1 MIVDLFAG
9 PGGWDV
15 GAANLGVDTIG
26 IEWDA
31 AACATRSAVGLPTIR
46 ADVAQYRIPDRIS
59 GLIASPPCTAFSMA
73 GSGSGRQMIDQLVR
87 AMANGEWEWGRY
99 LDPTIWLPLE
109 AGRWATVAAPEWIAM
124 EQVPPALR
132 LWEALALVLRS
143 RGYSTWCGILEA
155 PDYGVPQTRRRA
167 VLMAS
172 RTSFVHPPAPTH
184 ARGGSDDL
192 FGGLPPWRS
201 IEDALGWKDE
211 LIGFPRRADSDDVV
225 TIDGADYRA
234 RDLFHSSGQAQ
245 TVTEKARSWIR
256 LTSSSSG
263 RKGPIRSTDE
273 QAPTLAFGNDAAS
286 WCFEGP
292 GGRRR
297 LTVNEAAVLQGFP
310 RDYPWRGSM
319 TSQFGQVGNAVPP
332 PLAQAI
338 LTQLLT

>member
-15 GAANLGVDTIG
+15 GARDLGVDTIG

-31 AACATRSAVGLPTIR
+31 AACATRSAAGLPTIR
-46 ADVAQYRIPDRIS
+46 ADVAQYRIPNRIR

-73 GSGSGRQMIDQLVR
+73 GTGSGRQMIDQLVR
-87 AMANGEWEWGRY
+87 AMANGEWEWGRD

-109 AGRWATVAAPEWIAM
+109 AGRWATEAAPEWIAM

-172 RTSFVHPPAPTH
+172 RTSFVHPPTPTH

-211 LIGFPRRADSDDVV
+211 PIWFPRGADSDGVV
-225 TIDGADYRA
+225 T
-234 RDLFHSSGQAQ
+234 
-245 TVTEKARSWIR
+245 WIR

-263 RKGPIRSTDE
+263 RNGPVRSTDE

-297 LTVNEAAVLQGFP
+297 LTVDEAAVLQGFP

-319 TSQFGQVGNAVPP
+319 SSQFGQVGNAVPP

-338 LTQLLT
+338 LSELLT